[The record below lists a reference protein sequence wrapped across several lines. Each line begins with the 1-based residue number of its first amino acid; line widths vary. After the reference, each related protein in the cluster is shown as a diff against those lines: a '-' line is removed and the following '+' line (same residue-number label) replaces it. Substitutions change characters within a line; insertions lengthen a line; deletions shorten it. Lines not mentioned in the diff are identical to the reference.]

1 MRGPER
7 IENSFLVKNI
17 VNTRSERIK
26 HTQNSKKFSFVSFV
40 TVNTHT
46 HTYISM
52 TIAIELRGGG
62 IIICIFR
69 DSIASVIEII
79 KICSPL

>member
-1 MRGPER
+1 
-7 IENSFLVKNI
+7 
-17 VNTRSERIK
+17 
-26 HTQNSKKFSFVSFV
+26 
-40 TVNTHT
+40 VNTHT

-69 DSIASVIEII
+69 DPIASVIEII
-79 KICSPL
+79 KICSPLYNINAVSSNNKSACMTFKN